1 MLKQLTTRRRIAFF
15 LLYSVVI
22 ILIILAATFGPN
34 TWRAVKQLQ
43 LSYIF
48 VALGL
53 FCLMLYFDILRL
65 KILAQA
71 LGTKLSFTYS
81 LKSILA
87 YNFLSAITPALS
99 GGEPLLVYMLKEK
112 GMGVGKGTSVVVI
125 RGILM
130 IMFIAIGGPL
140 IIYYHRE
147 LLPNVWFKRMF
158 DGVAL
163 FLLVL
168 ILFIL
173 YAIFSPL
180 LAENVVARILHL
192 LSRFKFLRNRTPQF
206 IQTIDGWIEELNY
219 SMKLFFKQR
228 KLSIFGATL
237 CTIGFICA
245 SYSMAYV
252 ILKGLNFHVDLG
264 KVFMIQ
270 FVLYFLLYFSPTP
283 GGSGIAEGGF
293 YVFFAPLV
301 PQYILGILIIL
312 WRFFTIYLG
321 VIMGGAVIVKSF
333 GIEQMEGF
341 AGEKIKPVLEDANE

>member
-1 MLKQLTTRRRIAFF
+1 MLKHLTTRRRIAFF
-15 LLYSVVI
+15 LLYSIII
-22 ILIILAATFGPN
+22 ILIILAATVGPE
-34 TWRAVKQLQ
+34 TLLAVKKLQ
-43 LSYIF
+43 LSYLFI
-48 VALGL
+48 ALGL
-53 FCLMLYFDILRL
+53 YGLMLYFDILRL
-65 KILAQA
+65 KILANA
-71 LGTKLSFTYS
+71 LGTKLSFFYS

-140 IIYYHRE
+140 IIYYHHE

-163 FLLVL
+163 FLVVL

-180 LAENVVARILHL
+180 RAEHVVEKVLHL
-192 LSRFKFLRNRTPQF
+192 LNRFKFLRNRTPKL
-206 IQTIDGWIEELNY
+206 IQSIDGWIEELNH
-219 SMKLFFKQR
+219 SMKLFFQQR
-228 KLSIFGATL
+228 KLSILGATL

-245 SYSMAYV
+245 NYSMAYV
-252 ILKGLNFHVDLG
+252 ILKGLNSPVSLG

-301 PQYILGILIIL
+301 PQQILGILIIL

-333 GIEQMEGF
+333 GIEQMEVF
-341 AGEKIKPVLEDANE
+341 AEEKIKPVLNEDNE